1 MRQRVLD
8 KLFSCVRIRIHKEK
22 IMRDFDEIN
31 LILDQLHAEGMV
43 EPVVEPIDDPSLQ
56 IDFYDWA
63 EIVGIDVDE
72 WAPEEYNA

>member
-1 MRQRVLD
+1 
-8 KLFSCVRIRIHKEK
+8 
-22 IMRDFDEIN
+22 MRDFDEIN

-43 EPVVEPIDDPSLQ
+43 DPVVEPIDDPSLQ

>member
-1 MRQRVLD
+1 MRN
-8 KLFSCVRIRIHKEK
+8 
-22 IMRDFDEIN
+22 FDEIN

-43 EPVVEPIDDPSLQ
+43 EPMVEPIDDPSLQ